1 MGIESRIGPQLRIKG
16 IMVHEA
22 LGCLAEE
29 DGSYSKAR
37 IAMLI
42 VGIVFLGFF
51 IWLIVLSVEINN
63 KEHSEPKV
71 VTEPTSPSGAPA
83 STPTGQTSSSGAPAS
98 TQTGQTS
105 PSGAPLSTP
114 KISTEAPE
122 KKPYCINIDTS

>member
-22 LGCLAEE
+22 LGCLAEG

-63 KEHSEPKV
+63 KEHSEHKV
-71 VTEPTSPSGAPA
+71 VNETTSPSGAPS
-83 STPTGQTSSSGAPAS
+83 STPTEPTAPSVAPSSIP
-98 TQTGQTS
+98 
-105 PSGAPLSTP
+105 
-114 KISTEAPE
+114 TEP
-122 KKPYCINIDTS
+122 TV